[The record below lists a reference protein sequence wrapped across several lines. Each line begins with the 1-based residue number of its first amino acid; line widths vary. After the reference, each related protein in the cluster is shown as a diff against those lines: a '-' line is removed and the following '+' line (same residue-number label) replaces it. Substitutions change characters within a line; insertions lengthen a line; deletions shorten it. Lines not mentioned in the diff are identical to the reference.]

1 MKYRLQVSPLDC
13 TGCGNC
19 VDVCPLKDKEGKQ
32 ALVMK
37 PLDSQ
42 RKEEANWE
50 YAMTVPEVA
59 SKIENKA
66 SVKNSQAL
74 KPLFEF
80 SGACAGCGETPYVKL
95 VTQLFGLLHLRRFRP
110 DLPLHHQREGLRTC
124 LVQQPV
130 RRQR

>member
-1 MKYRLQVSPLDC
+1 MPEGFATKNATGKEFAGMKYRLQVSPLDC

-42 RKEEANWE
+42 RKEEENWE
-50 YAMTVPEVA
+50 FAMTVPEIA
-59 SKIENKA
+59 DRIENKGTI
-66 SVKNSQAL
+66 KNSQAL

-80 SGACAGCGETPYVKL
+80 SGACAGCG
-95 VTQLFGLLHLRRFRP
+95 
-110 DLPLHHQREGLRTC
+110 
-124 LVQQPV
+124 
-130 RRQR
+130 

>member
-1 MKYRLQVSPLDC
+1 MPEGFATKNATGKEFAGMKYRLQVSPLDC

-74 KPLFEF
+74 TARP
-80 SGACAGCGETPYVKL
+80 SSPCSSSPAPAPAAA
-95 VTQLFGLLHLRRFRP
+95 RRP
-110 DLPLHHQREGLRTC
+110 TSSWLPSCSATA
-124 LVQQPV
+124 
-130 RRQR
+130 